1 GLPGDAVGVRVRHVL
16 RARAA
21 GRRQDHRCRRAG
33 PGDRRL
39 PRRQGGD
46 PDLGVPAHR
55 GRTGPGYLL
64 GWLAHHPYPRP
75 PGDPPAP
82 AGGVRGRDDRE
93 YRTVRHRAARLADL
107 DHAHDHLRDHGRRCR
122 QAVLGRTLGRG
133 RQHRARLDLHVPRR
147 GGGRR
152 AGTPADPAAVRMTPD
167 EVFVLAARRFAE
179 SGATPAVPRVA
190 ATVVLLREPYEVYLM
205 ERAATMAFA
214 AGMYAFPGGGAEPV
228 DADPRATA
236 VREVRAEL
244 ARFDSIEAALAAPRD
259 LSPVQPRVVDG
270 KLVY

>member
-1 GLPGDAVGVRVRHVL
+1 
-16 RARAA
+16 
-21 GRRQDHRCRRAG
+21 
-33 PGDRRL
+33 
-39 PRRQGGD
+39 
-46 PDLGVPAHR
+46 
-55 GRTGPGYLL
+55 
-64 GWLAHHPYPRP
+64 
-75 PGDPPAP
+75 
-82 AGGVRGRDDRE
+82 
-93 YRTVRHRAARLADL
+93 
-107 DHAHDHLRDHGRRCR
+107 
-122 QAVLGRTLGRG
+122 
-133 RQHRARLDLHVPRR
+133 
-147 GGGRR
+147 
-152 AGTPADPAAVRMTPD
+152 MTPD

-236 VREVRAEL
+236 VREVREETGVVLAPEALVPWGRWITPDLWLPPAATTDLPMLPPTRVTLAEL